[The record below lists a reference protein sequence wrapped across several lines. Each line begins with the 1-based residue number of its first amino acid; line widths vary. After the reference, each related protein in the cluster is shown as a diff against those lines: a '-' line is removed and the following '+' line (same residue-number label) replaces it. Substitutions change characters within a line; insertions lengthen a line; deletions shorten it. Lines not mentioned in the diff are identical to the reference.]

1 MQLLVNKS
9 STIDRWHPGVEDMN
23 DINRLALRPMSAD
36 ELFIF
41 RCVACNDQVDR
52 DWERFPVETLEKLA
66 PMFVGKTVIFDHMW
80 SAKGQTAR
88 IYRAEV
94 VRQEDGRHDLMVAC
108 YMMRNESTADIIA
121 SIEGGIL
128 RETSVGCAVA
138 RAECSICGEEY
149 GSCGH
154 RKGQVYDGQLCVVN
168 LLDPVDAY
176 EMSFVAVPAQPG
188 AGVTKS
194 HEKTCWTTAELFA
207 AKARLEIERERWN

>member
-9 STIDRWHPGVEDMN
+9 SAVSGAIATETDMRH
-23 DINRLALRPMSAD
+23 INQLALR
-36 ELFIF
+36 ELEPEEVYTF

-52 DWERFPVETLEKLA
+52 DFERFPVETLEKLA

-94 VRQEDGRHDLMVAC
+94 VRQDDGRHDLLVAC
-108 YMMRNESTADIIA
+108 YMMRNDSTEDIIA

-128 RETSVGCAVA
+128 KETSVGCALG
-138 RAECSICGEEY
+138 RAVCTVCGKEY

-154 RKGQVYDGQLCVVN
+154 QKGIHYDGQLCTVD

-176 EMSFVAVPAQPG
+176 EMSFVAVPSQPG

-194 HEKTCWTTAELFA
+194 HEKNCWTTAELSA

>member
-1 MQLLVNKS
+1 MDVKKESSAVGVGVPNEEQLA
-9 STIDRWHPGVEDMN
+9 R
-23 DINRLALRPMSAD
+23 INGLAKGTMTAEQVYVFSVRLCD
-36 ELFIF
+36 
-41 RCVACNDQVDR
+41 DQVDR
-52 DWERFPVETLEKLA
+52 DFERFPVETLEKLA
-66 PMFVGKTVIFDHMW
+66 PMFVGKTVILDHMW

-94 VRQEDGRHDLMVAC
+94 VRQDDGKHDLVVAC
-108 YMMRNESTADIIA
+108 YMMRNESTVDIIA

-128 RETSVGCAVA
+128 KETSVGCSVSRAV
-138 RAECSICGEEY
+138 CSVCGEEY

-154 RKGQVYDGQLCVVN
+154 RKGQVYDGQLCVVD

-194 HEKTCWTTAELFA
+194 HEKTCWTTAELSA
-207 AKARLEIERERWN
+207 AKARLEIERERWK

>member
-9 STIDRWHPGVEDMN
+9 SAVSGAVATETDMRY
-23 DINRLALRPMSAD
+23 INRLTLR
-36 ELFIF
+36 ELEQEEVYTF

-52 DWERFPVETLEKLA
+52 DWEQFPVETLEKLA

-94 VRQEDGRHDLMVAC
+94 VRQNDGRHDLLVAC
-108 YMMRNESTADIIA
+108 YMMRNDSTEDIIA

-128 RETSVGCAVA
+128 KETSVGCAVA

-154 RKGQVYDGQLCVVN
+154 RKGQSYDGQLCVVR
-168 LLDPVDAY
+168 LLEPVDAY

-207 AKARLEIERERWN
+207 AKAQLEIEHERWK